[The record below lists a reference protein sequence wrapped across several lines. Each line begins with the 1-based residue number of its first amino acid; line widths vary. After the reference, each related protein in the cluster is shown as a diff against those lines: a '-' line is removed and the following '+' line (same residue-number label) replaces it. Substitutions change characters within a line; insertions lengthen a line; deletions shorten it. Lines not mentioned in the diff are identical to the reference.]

1 MVSKER
7 IYLGKS
13 GEEAALDFLRGRG
26 YRILNTNYKNKLG
39 EIDIIAQDKDTLVF
53 IEVKTRSTDR
63 WGLPAEAVSISKQRQ
78 ISKVAVSFLKENN
91 LLDKKARFDV
101 VSILYADN
109 IPEVNLVKDA
119 FELGGNYAL

>member
-1 MVSKER
+1 MSKER

-13 GEEAALDFLRGRG
+13 GEELAADFLRKNG
-26 YRILNTNYKNKLG
+26 YQILTTNYKNKLG
-39 EIDIIAQDKDTLVF
+39 EIDIIARDQDTFTFV
-53 IEVKTRSTDR
+53 EVKTRMTDR
-63 WGLPAEAVSISKQRQ
+63 WGLPSEAVSISKQRQ

-101 VSILYADN
+101 VTIIYADN

-119 FELGGNYAL
+119 FELGGNYAI